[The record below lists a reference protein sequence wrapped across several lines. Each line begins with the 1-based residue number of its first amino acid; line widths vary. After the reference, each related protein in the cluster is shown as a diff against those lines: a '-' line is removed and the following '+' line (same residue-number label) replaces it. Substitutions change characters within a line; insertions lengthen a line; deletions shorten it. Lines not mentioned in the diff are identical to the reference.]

1 MAVNPLG
8 ERPADAL
15 DLGDIVDRRG
25 LHAAQAAEMLDQRL
39 AALGADAGNL
49 VQHRGRALFAP
60 PRPVANDGEAVRLV
74 ADRLDEMQRRMR
86 RRELQTA
93 RVRLDDQL
101 LQSGLAL
108 RPLCHADEAYLMQ
121 AEIGEHGTRD
131 ADLAFAAVDQY
142 EVWNLAGLP
151 RDALIAAREH
161 LAHRAVIVA
170 RRDAADVEP
179 PVLRLLHLLP
189 VVDDARGHCRLAH
202 RMADVEAFDAPR
214 ALGQAEHLAQRRE
227 SCLLRGAVA
236 HALRDGEERVLAR
249 HVEP

>member
-1 MAVNPLG
+1 MAVDALG

-60 PRPVANDGEAVRLV
+60 PRAVANDGEAVRLV

-93 RVRLDDQL
+93 RARLDDQL

-108 RPLCHADEAYLMQ
+108 GPLRHADEAYLVQ

-142 EVWNLAGLP
+142 QVWNLAGLP
-151 RDALIAAREH
+151 RDALVAAREH

-179 PVLRLLHLLP
+179 PILRLLHLLP
-189 VVDDARGHCRLAH
+189 VVDDARGDRRLAH

-214 ALGQAEHLAQRRE
+214 ALGQAEH
-227 SCLLRGAVA
+227 VA
-236 HALRDGEERVLAR
+236 
-249 HVEP
+249 